1 MRLWPEVSRRSRF
14 QVVLGTKG
22 SSNYHN
28 TLLHLFSCHM
38 FLFLQP
44 LEGKVSGFLSSEGAL
59 SDDTIP
65 WIFFFY
71 LFSCILCIIV
81 LSLSFGVLYVWL

>member
-28 TLLHLFSCHM
+28 TLLVICF
-38 FLFLQP
+38 FFFNP
-44 LEGKVSGFLSSEGAL
+44 LEGKVSGFYQVRGHYQMTQSLG
-59 SDDTIP
+59 
-65 WIFFFY
+65 FFFFTC
-71 LFSCILCIIV
+71 LVCILCIIV

>member
-38 FLFLQP
+38 FHFLQP

-65 WIFFFY
+65 WIFFF
-71 LFSCILCIIV
+71 LLV
-81 LSLSFGVLYVWL
+81 